1 MFSLLSGVVIRRPWV
16 VVLAWLALTAGL
28 YQFAPSWEQVTK
40 DDDVRFFPADSLSVI
55 GQDLLE
61 RGFAKDASISQL
73 VLVYE
78 RKHGSV
84 TPGDLRYIEDVASR
98 FYQFAQK
105 HPELGVN
112 KLETHRS
119 PVIGTRLIG
128 KIADDGSQAVLTIV
142 RLNGTYLSRKSR
154 VAVDSTL
161 DWLKKERPAP
171 PAGLELAVTGSA
183 VVGRDTNK
191 AASESITNTT
201 KSTIALV
208 VLILLVVYR
217 SPLLAMIPLITIAI
231 SVVVSLHLIALLTWV
246 PGLGFKVINITKVF
260 VIVVLFGAGTDY
272 CLFLIARY
280 SEELRRGRSRPAALR
295 EAINQVG
302 AALVASA
309 GTVIIGL
316 GMLYFSSFAKVKYT
330 GPTIALSLGVA
341 LLAALTLAPAMLSLL
356 RGAIFWP
363 FRTPDRSALT
373 ASELASPDAL
383 PSTGFWVRVADLVVS
398 YPLAILS
405 VCLLVLAPLAVVGAR
420 TRSNHNQLS
429 DLDPDRVSVIGA
441 NAVKRYFSVGELS
454 PAIALIDHPALDF
467 RSPRGREAVSEIS
480 RRLQAIDDVADIR
493 SLTQPLGG
501 TQGPGSD
508 GGYLSR
514 LAGQAIRSAVESRY
528 VSTKPARESD
538 HNHITRIDVVFKTDP
553 FSEPSLDALDRVH
566 AVLRAAASPG
576 QPLEGA
582 AAIGIAGST
591 SAVHDLKQVT
601 ANDEHRMYL
610 LVTLGVYSIL
620 VVLLRRPGICLYLI
634 ATVVLG
640 YLASLG
646 LTDLLFRALHRG
658 PAPWAG
664 LDWTVAF
671 FLFVILVAVGE
682 DYNIL
687 LMARVIEEERAHGA
701 TEGTRRAVARTGG
714 IISSCGLIMA
724 GTFGSML
731 TGSLTS
737 LRELGFALGLGIL
750 LDTFL
755 VRPILVPAFVVL
767 VERAKAGVRARSNRR
782 ENRVVSGQW
791 SVVSGQRS
799 AVSGQRSAVSGQQE
813 GTP

>member
-1 MFSLLSGVVIRRPWV
+1 MFSTISDLVTRRPWV
-16 VVLAWLALTAGL
+16 VVLGWLALTAGL
-28 YQFAPSWEQVTK
+28 YQFGPTWDQVTK
-40 DDDVRFFPADSLSVI
+40 DDDVRFFPPDSLSVI

-61 RGFAKDASISQL
+61 RGFTKDASSSQL

-78 RKHGSV
+78 RKKQSV
-84 TPGDLRYIEDVASR
+84 TQGDLRYIEDVASR
-98 FYQFAQK
+98 FYQFAQS

-112 KLETHRS
+112 KLDTHRS
-119 PVIGTRLIG
+119 PVIGPRLIG

-142 RLNGTYLSRKSR
+142 RFNGTYLSRKTR
-154 VAVDSTL
+154 VAVDKTL
-161 DWLKKERPAP
+161 EWLEKERPAR
-171 PAGLELAVTGSA
+171 PAGLELAETGSA
-183 VVGRDTNK
+183 VVGRDTNTS
-191 AASESITNTT
+191 ANESITNTT
-201 KSTIALV
+201 HSTIALV
-208 VLILLVVYR
+208 VLILLIVYR
-217 SPLLAMIPLITIAI
+217 SPLLAMIPLITIAL

-246 PGLGFKVINITKVF
+246 PSLGFQVINITKVF

-280 SEELRRGRSRPAALR
+280 SEELRRGRSRPDALR

-341 LLAALTLAPAMLSLL
+341 LLAALTLAPALLALL

-363 FRTPDRSALT
+363 FRAPHRSAST
-373 ASELASPDAL
+373 AGEVACPDAL
-383 PSTGFWVRVADLVVS
+383 PPTGFWVRVADLVVS
-398 YPLAILS
+398 YPGAILS
-405 VCLLVLAPLAVVGAR
+405 VCLLVLLPLAVVGAR

-429 DLDPDRVSVIGA
+429 DLDPDRISVIGA
-441 NAVKRYFSVGELS
+441 NAVRRYFAVGELS
-454 PAIALIDHPALDF
+454 PAIALIDNPGLDF
-467 RSPRGREAVSEIS
+467 RSPRGREAVGEIS
-480 RRLQAIDDVADIR
+480 RRLQAIDDIADIR

-501 TQGPGSD
+501 SQKPGSD
-508 GGYLSR
+508 GGFLNR
-514 LAGQAIRSAVESRY
+514 LAGPAINSAVESRY
-528 VSTKPARESD
+528 VSTTPAHQSD
-538 HNHITRIDVVFKTDP
+538 YNHITRLDVVFRTDP
-553 FSEPSLDALDRVH
+553 FSEPSLQALDRVH
-566 AVLRAAASPG
+566 AALRAATGPG

-591 SAVHDLKQVT
+591 AAVHDLRQVT
-601 ANDEHRMYL
+601 ANDERRMYF
-610 LVTLGVYSIL
+610 LVTLGVYAIL

-682 DYNIL
+682 DYNIF
-687 LMARVIEEERAHGA
+687 LMARVMEEERIHGT
-701 TEGTRRAVARTGG
+701 TEGTRRAVAHTGG

-755 VRPILVPAFVVL
+755 VRPILVPAFVIL
-767 VERAKAGVRARSNRR
+767 VERAKAGRDSRSDRKENKALISPAELSRPVRR
-782 ENRVVSGQW
+782 E
-791 SVVSGQRS
+791 
-799 AVSGQRSAVSGQQE
+799 
-813 GTP
+813 